1 VITVTVIPFPTPREP
16 RESRGP
22 VDPLESALLSAWNN
36 SPDVMDAYRD
46 TDSEDSSDSDA
57 AW

>member
-1 VITVTVIPFPTPREP
+1 MTVIPFPERTPP
-16 RESRGP
+16 PGP

-46 TDSEDSSDSDA
+46 EEPEDASGSGQDR
-57 AW
+57 

>member
-1 VITVTVIPFPTPREP
+1 MTVIPFPKPPEP
-16 RESRGP
+16 QRP

-36 SPDVMDAYRD
+36 SPDVMDTYSDA
-46 TDSEDSSDSDA
+46 DSEDSSDSDW